1 MEYNKNLPLKQS
13 KNELILGKEV
23 VYLYSKQPDFP
34 IFTGI
39 GFSLKEIILAAVL
52 VKPQKIK
59 IESRSISKPQ
69 KGEALLKVKSVGI
82 CGSDVHYYRDGGIGG
97 KFITEPIVLGHELSA
112 EVVELGPRTEGPQI
126 GQLVAV
132 EPSIPCMRCE
142 FCLKGLQNLCRHV
155 RFCGSPPQD
164 GAFRE
169 YMVYPVALLYPL
181 PQSISADEGAVI
193 ETLAVSYHALSFAG
207 IAPGESVA
215 ILGSGSI
222 GLTALQVG
230 KIAGATTIIATDVL
244 DYRLEV
250 AKKLG
255 AQFTFNASTR
265 NVQQQVLEVTDG
277 RGVDVVVEAAGAMET
292 PQQAID
298 IAAPAGRVV
307 LIGKQRGSPVKLDIV
322 AAQRKEVRLFTTYRS
337 RHATEPAVKLVEQRL
352 VDLKTIITHRFALQD
367 IEKAFKLVSHY
378 RDRVIK
384 AVINP

>member
-1 MEYNKNLPLKQS
+1 V
-13 KNELILGKEV
+13 KE
-23 VYLYSKQPDFP
+23 
-34 IFTGI
+34 TT
-39 GFSLKEIILAAVL
+39 LAAVL

-82 CGSDVHYYRDGGIGG
+82 CGSDVHYYRDGEIGG
-97 KFITEPIVLGHELSA
+97 KAIKQPIVLGHEFSA
-112 EVVELGPRTEGPQI
+112 EVVELGPGTKDPQI

-132 EPSIPCMRCE
+132 EPSVPCLQCE
-142 FCLKGLQNLCRHV
+142 FCLKGLQNLCRNV

-169 YMVYPVALLYPL
+169 YIVYPVTFLCPL
-181 PQSISADEGAVI
+181 PHGISADEGAVV

-207 IAPGESVA
+207 IVPGESVA

-222 GLTALQVG
+222 GLTALQVA
-230 KIAGATTIIATDVL
+230 KTAGATTIIATDVL

-250 AKKLG
+250 AKELG
-255 AQFTFNASTR
+255 AQFTFNASTV
-265 NVQQQVLEVTDG
+265 NIQQKVLEVTNG

-298 IAAPAGRVV
+298 IAAPAGRII
-307 LIGKQRGSPVKLDIV
+307 LIGKQRGGAVKLDIV
-322 AAQRKEVRLFTTYRS
+322 AAQRKEVKLFPTYRS
-337 RHATEPAVKLVEQRL
+337 RHTTEPAVKLVEQRL

-378 RDRVIK
+378 RDGIIK
-384 AVINP
+384 AIINP